1 LICISWNHQ
10 VSKLGN
16 RCRQHG
22 QGWLHTEPSTCLTQ
36 QVQLWPLQSVD
47 SGQNW
52 HSLSSVTIPH
62 PESICAIVLS
72 RPRINSMFAWRSK
85 CLLFRSLVLFGVCL
99 IWQGIPAWNFLGF
112 SFKWRMWGQGV
123 GLGGPSIFLF
133 FLFFSPRNNNWQ
145 VLFTPLVLSRQLGS
159 YCSHRFLAWPYPN
172 PAFLSTWLW
181 FCLVECFFSWITVY
195 THIKSSYIQHSHGC
209 QKTTFGSQFLPS
221 AVWVLR
227 IDFW

>member
-1 LICISWNHQ
+1 MWEAAQPEQLYPLPAANRGPESLIYVFSVTHIFQYHSGSLICISWNHQ

-22 QGWLHTEPSTCLTQ
+22 QGWLHTEASTCLTQ

-85 CLLFRSLVLFGVCL
+85 CLLFRSLVVFGVCL

-123 GLGGPSIFLF
+123 GLGGLRSSCSFYF
-133 FLFFSPRNNNWQ
+133 FLPQKQQLTST
-145 VLFTPLVLSRQLGS
+145 LHSLGPL
-159 YCSHRFLAWPYPN
+159 
-172 PAFLSTWLW
+172 
-181 FCLVECFFSWITVY
+181 
-195 THIKSSYIQHSHGC
+195 
-209 QKTTFGSQFLPS
+209 
-221 AVWVLR
+221 
-227 IDFW
+227 